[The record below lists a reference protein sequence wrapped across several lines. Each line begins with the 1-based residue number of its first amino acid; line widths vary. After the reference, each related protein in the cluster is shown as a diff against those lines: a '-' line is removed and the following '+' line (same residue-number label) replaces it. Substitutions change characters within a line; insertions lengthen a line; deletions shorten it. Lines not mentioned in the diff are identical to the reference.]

1 MTKVLLTLHC
11 ASADAEGIGEALRG
25 ISTAPIHLREETVL
39 GTDFG
44 DAGAGEQVT
53 GRLRR
58 TALEILC
65 EDALMD
71 DLIGAAGK
79 ARRRLPFR
87 WNAIAIHASGRMP

>member
-1 MTKVLLTLHC
+1 MAEVLLTLHC
-11 ASADAEGIGEALRG
+11 GSADAQVIGEALRS
-25 ISTAPIHLREETVL
+25 ITAAPIHLREETVL

-65 EDALMD
+65 EDVLVD
-71 DLIGAAGK
+71 ELVAAAAK

-87 WNAIAIHASGRMP
+87 WNAKAIHASGRMP